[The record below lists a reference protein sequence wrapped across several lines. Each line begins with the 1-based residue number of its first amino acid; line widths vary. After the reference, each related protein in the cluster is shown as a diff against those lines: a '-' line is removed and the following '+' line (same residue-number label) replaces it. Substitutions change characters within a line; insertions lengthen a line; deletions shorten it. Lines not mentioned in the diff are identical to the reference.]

1 MLNERRKFPRA
12 NIKYEINVI
21 CSGEVIQGHPQNYI
35 FHTYTDN
42 ISEGGIKILLEKEI
56 KAGSLVKLELFI
68 SDKESL
74 PVECSGRVI
83 WTKKANPEGTKPD
96 LFFTGIQFVDLANPV
111 FRKLLVD
118 VINFYLADKSKKEA

>member
-12 NIKYEINVI
+12 LLKYQINVI
-21 CSGEVIQGHPQNYI
+21 CSGEVIEGHPKDYI

-42 ISEGGIKILLEKEI
+42 ISEGGIKVILEKQI
-56 KAGSLVKLELFI
+56 NPGSLVKLELFI

-74 PVECSGRVI
+74 PVECKGTVV
-83 WTKKANPEGTKPD
+83 WTQKANPENTKPD
-96 LFFTGIQFVDLANPV
+96 IFFTGIQFLDLTNPV

-118 VINFYLADKSKKEA
+118 VINYYLANKSK